1 MEDVYSKQTD
11 GELAAVAGQADELTD
26 IARDTL
32 RAELLKRGLYSGQLE
47 EVPTET
53 EDRTEFRDLVTVRTF
68 SSLPEAELAMGLL
81 ESAGIE
87 SFLFDSNMARI
98 SWMNAV
104 DGVKL
109 RVDAQSVEEAS
120 RILNAN
126 AERDAALEQSELP
139 EDDTLT

>member
-1 MEDVYSKQTD
+1 LEDVYSKQTD
-11 GELAAVAGQADELTD
+11 GELAAVAGQGDELTD
-26 IARDTL
+26 VARDTL
-32 RAELLKRGLYSGQLE
+32 RAELVKRGLYSGQLE

-98 SWMNAV
+98 YWMNAV

-109 RVDAQSVEEAS
+109 RVDAHSVEEAS

-126 AERDAALEQSELP
+126 AESGAALDQSELP
-139 EDDTLT
+139 EDDA